1 MGFIDYS
8 VLVLF
13 FVAMIIIGL
22 YVKNLI
28 KGIEDYF
35 TAGHRMPWWLAAISH
50 HMSGYSA
57 FAFIAYASVAYKIGF
72 PIYTLWAVTIAI
84 AMVLGALVFA
94 PRWTNLGLYKKVV
107 TPLEIMEPR
116 FNNTVRQA
124 LAWSGIS
131 LKFIDEGLKLYS
143 IGVFVSVMAGIPLQW
158 SIIFSGIVALLYTT
172 IGGIWADV
180 LTDFA
185 QFIVQLVITIPLAFI
200 VLSKVGGWGGL
211 WQQLPPGRL
220 AAFGG
225 DYTPLYV
232 LIYLVVVIL
241 SYNGGTWG
249 LAQRFIS
256 LQGPREG
263 MKAAYLSAALYL
275 VYPLFMFIP
284 MWAAPIFIP
293 SIDNPEH
300 AYVLMANKFL
310 APVLPGAM
318 GFMLAAMFAATM
330 SMVDSDSN
338 SVSAVFTK
346 DIYQRVF
353 DPNAT
358 PEKLLNVGR
367 ITTAVF
373 CALSVIA
380 GLLTPAMGGAFKAM
394 MTWFAG
400 LMGPVAIPMLF
411 GLIFKRTTWKGALLS
426 WLCGVV
432 SFFIFKYPMHGSWN
446 LITGG
451 SLLITAIVF
460 IAEGYISKMPPEKQA
475 EVDEIFEIL
484 ERN

>member
-1 MGFIDYS
+1 MSFVDY
-8 VLVLF
+8 LVLGIF
-13 FVAMIIIGL
+13 IFALIYIGF
-22 YVKNLI
+22 YVQKLI

-35 TAGHRMPWWLAAISH
+35 MAGHKMPWWLAAISH

-57 FAFIAYASVAYKIGF
+57 FAFISYASVAYQIGF
-72 PIYTLWAVTIAI
+72 PIYTLWAMTIAL
-84 AMVLGALVFA
+84 AMVLGALVFV
-94 PRWTNLGLYKKVV
+94 PRWTNLGRYKKVV
-107 TPLEIMEPR
+107 TPLEIMETR

-143 IGVFVSVMAGIPLQW
+143 LGVFISVMVGVPLEW
-158 SIIFSGIVALLYTT
+158 SIIFCGIAALLYTT

-200 VLSKVGGWGGL
+200 VLSRVGGWGGL
-211 WQQLPPGRL
+211 WKQLPEGRL
-220 AAFGG
+220 AMFGG

-232 LIYLVVVIL
+232 LIYLVVVTL

-256 LQGPREG
+256 LQGPKEG
-263 MKAAYLSAALYL
+263 KKAALLSAALYL

-293 SIDNPEH
+293 NIENPEH
-300 AYVLMANKFL
+300 AYVLMAQKFL
-310 APVLPGAM
+310 GPVLPGAM

-346 DIYQRVF
+346 DIYQRVIN
-353 DPNAT
+353 PKAT
-358 PEKLLNVGR
+358 PEELLKVGR
-367 ITTAVF
+367 IVTAVF
-373 CALSVIA
+373 CALTVVA
-380 GLLTPAMGGAFKAM
+380 GLLTPVMGGAFNAM

-411 GLIFKRTTWKGALLS
+411 GLLFKRTTWKGALLS
-426 WLCGVV
+426 WLCGVISYFV
-432 SFFIFKYPMHGSWN
+432 LRYPLHGSWN
-446 LITGG
+446 LYTGG
-451 SLLITAIVF
+451 SLLITALIF

-475 EVDEIFEIL
+475 EVDELFEIL
-484 ERN
+484 ERK

>member
-1 MGFIDYS
+1 MGFVDYAI
-8 VLVLF
+8 LVIF
-13 FVAMIIIGL
+13 FIIMVFIGL
-22 YVKNLI
+22 YAKNLI
-28 KGIEDYF
+28 KGVEDYF
-35 TAGHRMPWWLAAISH
+35 TAGHKMPWWLAAISH

-57 FAFIAYASVAYKIGF
+57 FAFIAYASVAYKVGF
-72 PIYTLWAVTIAI
+72 PIYTLWAVTIAL
-84 AMVLGALVFA
+84 AMIIGALVFA
-94 PRWTNLGLYKKVV
+94 PRWTNLGIYKKVV

-116 FNNTVRQA
+116 FNNIVRQA

-143 IGVFVSVMAGIPLQW
+143 IGVFVSVMVGIPLQW
-158 SIIFSGIVALLYTT
+158 SIILSGIVALLYTT

-180 LTDFA
+180 LTDFT
-185 QFIVQLVITIPLAFI
+185 QFIVQLVITIPLAII
-200 VLSKVGGWGGL
+200 VLSKVGGWNAM

-220 AAFGG
+220 AVFGG

-232 LIYLVVVIL
+232 MIYFVVVTL

-256 LQGPREG
+256 LQGPKEG
-263 MKAAYLSAALYL
+263 RKAAFLSAALYL
-275 VYPLFMFIP
+275 IYPFFIFIP

-293 SIDNPEH
+293 AISEPEH
-300 AYVLMANKFL
+300 AYVLMAKNLL
-310 APVLPGAM
+310 APVMPGAM

-330 SMVDSDSN
+330 SMIDSDAN

-346 DIYQRVF
+346 DIYQRIFAPDVS
-353 DPNAT
+353 

-367 ITTAVF
+367 IATAIF

-380 GLLTPAMGGAFKAM
+380 ALLTPMMGGAFNAM

-426 WLCGVV
+426 WFCGVA
-432 SFFIFKYPMHGSWN
+432 SFFIFKYPMHGSWELN
-446 LITGG
+446 TGG

-475 EVDEIFEIL
+475 EVDEIFEVL